1 MKKVKSKIVK
11 FGKNSLIFLGET
23 QLAFKDLRS
32 VRFWGGGGGGGGG
45 GEGGYFPF
53 STF

>member
-1 MKKVKSKIVK
+1 VKSKIVK

-23 QLAFKDLRS
+23 QLAFTDLRS
-32 VRFWGGGGGGGGG
+32 VRFWGEGEGGRGRGR
-45 GEGGYFPF
+45 EGGYFPF